1 MTTFLAGMEAS
12 GFLVAA
18 LLLLRFWRKTGDMLF
33 VWFAGAFCL
42 FALNQF
48 LLTLLGEGAEEGGAA
63 FMPRLLGFALLA
75 AAIVAKNL

>member
-1 MTTFLAGMEAS
+1 MIPFLAGMEA
-12 GFLVAA
+12 GGYLVAT
-18 LLLLRFWRKTGDMLF
+18 LLFLRFWRRTGDTLF

-48 LLTLLGEGAEEGGAA
+48 LIPLLGEGAEEGGAA
-63 FMPRLLGFALLA
+63 FIPRLLGFALLA